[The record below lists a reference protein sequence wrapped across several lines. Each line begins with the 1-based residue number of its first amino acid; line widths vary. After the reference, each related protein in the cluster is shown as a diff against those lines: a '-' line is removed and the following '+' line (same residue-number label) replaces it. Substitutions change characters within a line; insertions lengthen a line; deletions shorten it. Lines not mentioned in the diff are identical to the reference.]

1 MTHRPQAYVDTS
13 VYGGVFDAE
22 FAGASKDFFDLV
34 CVEKI
39 QLFTS
44 EVVSDEIALAPENV
58 RNFYDKLLPYA
69 SIVKVTADVLLL
81 QRAYIQAGI
90 LTEKWYDDALHVAVA
105 TVAGCDLIVSW
116 NFKHIVNFNK
126 IPKFNAVNILQGYRH
141 IDIYSPFEVADNE
154 E

>member
-1 MTHRPQAYVDTS
+1 MRSCPQAYVDTS
-13 VYGGVFDAE
+13 VYGGVFDEE
-22 FAGASKDFFDLV
+22 FSDASNCFFDLV
-34 CVEKI
+34 CAGKI
-39 QLFTS
+39 QLVTS

-58 RNFYDKLLPYA
+58 RDFFANQLPSA
-69 SIVKVTADVLLL
+69 TIVKVTADALTL
-81 QRAYIQAGI
+81 QLAYIQAGI

-105 TVAGCDLIVSW
+105 TVTGCDLIVSW

-141 IDIYSPFEVADNE
+141 IDIYSPLEVTDNE

>member
-1 MTHRPQAYVDTS
+1 MTSCPHAYVDTS
-13 VYGGVFDAE
+13 VYGGVFDEE
-22 FAGASKDFFDLV
+22 FTDASKDFFDLV
-34 CVEKI
+34 MTGRI

-44 EVVSDEIALAPENV
+44 EVVSDEIALAPGKV
-58 RNFYDKLLPYA
+58 RDYFDMLLPKA
-69 SIVKVTADVLLL
+69 TIVKVTAETLSL
-81 QRAYIQAGI
+81 QQAYILAGI

-141 IDIYSPFEVADNE
+141 IDIYSPFEVTDNE